1 MWVLGVFL
9 LKSCETFS
17 FSLSLS
23 LCMVRA
29 LFTNVS
35 LFTFLEDNYGLFC
48 VSLYYT
54 YTKFLLSFSLSLCF
68 VTISIFKSLFLSLC
82 AGFGRYEIL
91 YSSLSLFMVGV
102 LQTKF
107 CVCFS
112 HSLPLSTVGNKCVT
126 LALLTA
132 GVSITKFMFL
142 SV

>member
-1 MWVLGVFL
+1 MRL
-9 LKSCETFS
+9 
-17 FSLSLS
+17 SLSLS

-54 YTKFLLSFSLSLCF
+54 YTKFLLSFSLSL
-68 VTISIFKSLFLSLC
+68 SLSLSISVSLLFQYLNLC
-82 AGFGRYEIL
+82 FFLCVLGLVGTKFCTA
-91 YSSLSLFMVGV
+91 LSLFMVGV